1 MFITF
6 EGIEGTGKTTQIT
19 LLADYLKS
27 INYNVLVTKEPGGT
41 EFGQII
47 RKIILDPNT
56 KFKHNHTELLLFFAD
71 RAEHVEKVILPAL
84 KEKKIVLCDRYIDST
99 YAYQY
104 EGRGISIEYIKFLD
118 KMINLYPDLT
128 ILFDCNPSI
137 GLSRASKRAAL
148 DRFEQEELSFHEK
161 VRQGFLNQAK
171 EFPNRINVISIEN
184 KSIESISSEI
194 KSIFNITIL

>member
-27 INYNVLVTKEPGGT
+27 INYKVLVTKEPGGT

-56 KFKHNHTELLLFFAD
+56 EFKHKHTELLLFFAD

-84 KEKKIVLCDRYIDST
+84 KEKKLYSVI
-99 YAYQY
+99 A
-104 EGRGISIEYIKFLD
+104 ISIRHMLTNMKEGVFL
-118 KMINLYPDLT
+118 L
-128 ILFDCNPSI
+128 SI
-137 GLSRASKRAAL
+137 
-148 DRFEQEELSFHEK
+148 
-161 VRQGFLNQAK
+161 
-171 EFPNRINVISIEN
+171 
-184 KSIESISSEI
+184 
-194 KSIFNITIL
+194 

>member
-1 MFITF
+1 
-6 EGIEGTGKTTQIT
+6 
-19 LLADYLKS
+19 
-27 INYNVLVTKEPGGT
+27 
-41 EFGQII
+41 
-47 RKIILDPNT
+47 
-56 KFKHNHTELLLFFAD
+56 
-71 RAEHVEKVILPAL
+71 
-84 KEKKIVLCDRYIDST
+84 
-99 YAYQY
+99 
-104 EGRGISIEYIKFLD
+104 
-118 KMINLYPDLT
+118 MINLYPDLT

-194 KSIFNITIL
+194 KSIFNKHTK

>member
-27 INYNVLVTKEPGGT
+27 INYKVLVTKEPGGT

-56 KFKHNHTELLLFFAD
+56 EFKHKHTELLLFFAD

-104 EGRGISIEYIKFLD
+104 EGRGISIEYIRFLD

-128 ILFDCNPSI
+128 ILFDCKPSI

-171 EFPNRINVISIEN
+171 LFPNRINVISIEN

-194 KSIFNITIL
+194 KSVFNKYTK